1 MNNNRDVEAIEL
13 DEPASVLRP
22 GAVLGA
28 ILTLAAVA
36 AAADLYRRGGL
47 VLFTEQRMLAMTGV
61 ALMVAFIVF
70 PFSKA
75 IARPHTPWYDWLAAA
90 IAFVVCGY
98 TAIDYERI
106 FENLSDRP
114 LDATI
119 CSVIIILLVL
129 EGLRRTAGTV
139 MFVFLVLFILFGLA
153 GHYVPGQFQGRNVAF
168 DRMAVYLALDT
179 NGMVGAPMVVT
190 TSIVIMFVF
199 FGYLLEASGGSK
211 FFTDISVALMGR
223 YRGGASK
230 IAIVAS
236 GLFGSVSGSAVSNV
250 VSTGVVTIPLMRKG
264 GYPPHVA
271 GAIEAVAS
279 TGGQLMPP
287 IMGAAAFVMA
297 EFLQISYAQVVI
309 AAVIP
314 ALLYYVTLFFLADL
328 YAARHGLNRVEEAL
342 IPKRWPVL
350 KRGWIFLLP
359 FVVLIYGLFGFNLRA
374 DESALWGAISV
385 VLIGIFI
392 GYGGER
398 MPLSVIWTTVKRTG
412 VAVVQIVMI
421 GAMAGMVIGVLNI
434 TGLGFATTQALVLFA
449 AGNLFYLLVM
459 AAIVSIFLGM
469 GMPTLGVYL
478 LLATLVT
485 PSLTELG
492 IPPMQAHMF
501 ALYFGMLSMIT
512 PPVAIAAFA
521 AATIAQTDPMKTG
534 LAAVQFGWA
543 AYLIPFLFVLA
554 PELLMEG
561 APVRIILITSTA
573 IAGIWLVST
582 GIMGY
587 MFMRLNWPVRI
598 LVAVAGILLVLPS
611 SRIPYAR
618 WSDVIGAIIAAG
630 IMAQQF
636 YSARRRKPDE
646 MQPEPA

>member
-1 MNNNRDVEAIEL
+1 MAEQKDGEALEL
-13 DEPASVLRP
+13 DQPQSVPWL
-22 GAVLGA
+22 GGILAAV
-28 ILTLAAVA
+28 LTLASVA
-36 AAADLYRRGGL
+36 AAADLYRRAGL
-47 VLFTEQRMLAMTGV
+47 ILFTEQRMLAMVGV
-61 ALMVAFIVF
+61 ALMVAYIVF
-70 PFSKA
+70 PISKS
-75 IARPHTPWYDWLAAA
+75 IPRPHPPWYDWLAAA
-90 IAFVVCGY
+90 VAFAVCGY
-98 TAIDYERI
+98 TAVDYERI

-114 LDATI
+114 IDATV
-119 CSVIIILLVL
+119 CSIIVILLVL
-129 EGLRRTAGTV
+129 EGLRRTAGNV
-139 MFVFLVLFILFGLA
+139 LFLFLALFILFGLF
-153 GHYVPGQFQGRNVAF
+153 GHYIPGQFQGRNVAV
-168 DRMAVYLALDT
+168 DRMAIYLALDT
-179 NGMVGAPMVVT
+179 NGMVGVPMVVS

-236 GLFGSVSGSAVSNV
+236 SLFGSVSGSAVSNV

-264 GYPPHVA
+264 GYPAHVA

-297 EFLQISYAQVVI
+297 EFLQIPYSEVVI
-309 AAVIP
+309 AAIIP
-314 ALLYYVTLFFLADL
+314 AVLYYVTLFFLADL
-328 YAARHGLNRVEEAL
+328 YAGRNGIKRVAEEF
-342 IPKRWPVL
+342 IPRRWPVF
-350 KRGWIFLLP
+350 KKGWIYLVP
-359 FVVLIYGLFGFNLRA
+359 FAVLIYALFGFNLRP
-374 DESALWGAISV
+374 DESALWGSIAVFI
-385 VLIGIFI
+385 IGVAF

-398 MPLSVIWTTVKRTG
+398 MPLQMLWTTIKRTG

-434 TGLGFATTQALVLFA
+434 TGLGFATTQALILFA

-459 AAIVSIFLGM
+459 AAIVSIILGM

-485 PSLTELG
+485 PSLVELG
-492 IPPMQAHMF
+492 IPPIAAHMF

-521 AATIAQTDPMKTG
+521 AATIAETDAMKTG
-534 LAAVQFGWA
+534 FAAVQFGWA
-543 AYLIPFLFVLA
+543 AYFIPFLFVLA

-561 APVRIILITSTA
+561 DPLRVVLITCTA

-582 GIMGY
+582 GIIG
-587 MFMRLNWPVRI
+587 FMVTRMDALAR
-598 LVAVAGILLVLPS
+598 VAIVVAGVLLMLPS

-618 WSDVIGAIIAAG
+618 WSDVIGAVIAAVI
-630 IMAQQF
+630 IMLQ
-636 YSARRRKPDE
+636 YSEQRKKQTVPIN
-646 MQPEPA
+646 

>member
-1 MNNNRDVEAIEL
+1 MSEQKDANALEL
-13 DEPASVLRP
+13 DQPRTVHW
-22 GAVLGA
+22 LGGLLAA
-28 ILTLAAVA
+28 ILTLASIAG
-36 AAADLYRRGGL
+36 AADLYRRVGL
-47 VLFTEQRMLAMTGV
+47 VLFTEQRMLAMVGI

-70 PFSKA
+70 PFSKS
-75 IARPHTPWYDWLAAA
+75 IPRPRVPWYDWLAAG
-90 IAFVVCGY
+90 IALAVCGY
-98 TAIDYERI
+98 TALDYERI

-129 EGLRRTAGTV
+129 EGLRRTAGNV
-139 MFVFLVLFILFGLA
+139 LFIFLVIFILFGLF
-153 GHYVPGQFQGRNVAF
+153 GHYIPGQFQGRNVAV

-179 NGMVGAPMVVT
+179 NGMVGVPMVVS

-223 YRGGASK
+223 YRGGSSK

-236 GLFGSVSGSAVSNV
+236 SLFGSVSGSAVSNV

-297 EFLQISYAQVVI
+297 EFLQIPYGDVVI
-309 AAVIP
+309 AAIIP
-314 ALLYYVTLFFLADL
+314 AVLYYVTLFFLADL
-328 YAARHGLNRVEEAL
+328 YAGRHGIRRVDEEL
-342 IPKRWPVL
+342 IPPRWSVF
-350 KRGWIFLLP
+350 KKGWIYLLP
-359 FVVLIYGLFGFNLRA
+359 FAVLIYALFGFNLRP
-374 DESALWGAISV
+374 DESALWGAIAV
-385 VLIGIFI
+385 FIIGIAF
-392 GYGGER
+392 GYDGER
-398 MPLSVIWTTVKRTG
+398 MPWQMLWTTIKRTG

-434 TGLGFATTQALVLFA
+434 TGLGFATTQALILFA
-449 AGNLFYLLVM
+449 AGNLFYLLIM
-459 AAIVSIFLGM
+459 AAIVSIILGM

-485 PSLTELG
+485 PSLVELG
-492 IPPMQAHMF
+492 IPPMAAHMF

-521 AATIAQTDPMKTG
+521 AATIAETDAMKTG
-534 LAAVQFGWA
+534 FAAVQFGWA
-543 AYLIPFLFVLA
+543 AYFIPFLFVLA

-561 APVRIILITSTA
+561 SPLRIIIISCTA
-573 IAGIWLVST
+573 IVGIWLVST
-582 GIMGY
+582 GIIG
-587 MFMRLNWPVRI
+587 FMATRMNMLSRI
-598 LVAVAGILLVLPS
+598 AIVVAGVLLMLPS

-618 WSDVIGAIIAAG
+618 WSDVIGAIIAALIVAIQYYG
-630 IMAQQF
+630 RGKSHEQ
-636 YSARRRKPDE
+636 SA
-646 MQPEPA
+646 